1 MAEQNKYT
9 KKMKNFNETV
19 NRLHEITQTID
30 EKNCWTKVIDFFNL
44 TSYLQDNVEEIV
56 LIPLKGKETR
66 TVWGYIKHTI
76 SNGFKKGRNRT
87 PYFSPE
93 ELKSIEMRD
102 KFIKEGNKGGRDEYG
117 FSRTKKGET
126 VTKDKVYF
134 GNIYG
139 LFTLNVNVWENTNDK
154 EAQSLVAN
162 QIVRFVRSYKNSFNT
177 DWAVAA

>member
-1 MAEQNKYT
+1 
-9 KKMKNFNETV
+9 MKNFNETV

-30 EKNCWTKVIDFFNL
+30 EKNCWTKVIDFFSL

-76 SNGFKKGRNRT
+76 SNGFKKERNRT

-93 ELKSIEMRD
+93 ELKSIELRD
-102 KFIKEGNKGGRDEYG
+102 KFINEVTKGGRDEYG
-117 FSRTKKGET
+117 YNRTKKGEK

-139 LFTLNVNVWENTNDK
+139 LFTLDVNVWENTTDK
-154 EAQSLVAN
+154 EAKGLVAQ

-177 DWAVAA
+177 DWAEAA